1 MTTMKMLRTP
11 FLLLPVLLLTLVA
24 GRRADAQA
32 VPGPCQDGLLPS
44 GALSR
49 ICVPTFG
56 WNGQLV
62 VFAHG
67 YVAFNQ
73 PLGFYHLE
81 LPDGTSI
88 PTLVQT
94 LGFAFATTS
103 YRQNGL
109 AILEGVQDMR
119 ELVDSF
125 NAAAPLDP
133 LRTYVTGVS
142 EGGIIAALLAERFP
156 DMFTGALATCGPIGS
171 FRGQVNYVG
180 DFRVLFDYY
189 FPGVIPGS
197 PTSIPPEVIDT
208 WNTVYQPHVLAAIA
222 ANPAAARELLRVAHV
237 PFESTD
243 PTTIA
248 QSVVGVLWYNI
259 FGTNDANAK
268 LGGNPY
274 GNRFRWYFGS
284 SDDLRLN
291 RGVRRFRA
299 ASAALTALAAYE
311 TSGDL
316 RIPLVTLHTTQDE
329 IIPVWHELLYLVKQR
344 PTASGVFRPI
354 PVDRYGHCAFTAAEV
369 LAAFGVLLTLS

>member
-1 MTTMKMLRTP
+1 MKMLRTP

-24 GRRADAQA
+24 GRRAEALA
-32 VPGPCQDGLLPS
+32 VPGPCEDGLLPS

-49 ICVPTFG
+49 VCVPTFG

-73 PLGFYHLE
+73 PIGFYHLE
-81 LPDGTSI
+81 LPDGTNI

-109 AILEGVQDMR
+109 AILEGVEDIR
-119 ELVDSF
+119 ELIAAF
-125 NAAAPLDP
+125 KAAAPLDP
-133 LRTYVTGVS
+133 RRTYVTGVS

-208 WNTVYQPHVLAAIA
+208 WNTVYQP
-222 ANPAAARELLRVAHV
+222 ARPRCHRG
-237 PFESTD
+237 
-243 PTTIA
+243 
-248 QSVVGVLWYNI
+248 QSPGGA
-259 FGTNDANAK
+259 GTAPGRA
-268 LGGNPY
+268 
-274 GNRFRWYFGS
+274 RAFREHG
-284 SDDLRLN
+284 SDDDRAERCGRALVQHLRHQ
-291 RGVRRFRA
+291 RREREA
-299 ASAALTALAAYE
+299 
-311 TSGDL
+311 GRQPL
-316 RIPLVTLHTTQDE
+316 RQPLPLV
-329 IIPVWHELLYLVKQR
+329 
-344 PTASGVFRPI
+344 FR
-354 PVDRYGHCAFTAAEV
+354 VVR
-369 LAAFGVLLTLS
+369 

>member
-1 MTTMKMLRTP
+1 MKMLRTP

-24 GRRADAQA
+24 GRRAEALA
-32 VPGPCQDGLLPS
+32 IPGPCEDGLLPS

-49 ICVPTFG
+49 VCVPTFG

-67 YVAFNQ
+67 YIAFNQ
-73 PLGFYHLE
+73 PIGFYHLE
-81 LPDGTSI
+81 LPDGTDI
-88 PTLVQT
+88 PTLAQT

-109 AILEGVQDMR
+109 AILEGVEDIR
-119 ELVDSF
+119 ELIAAF
-125 NAAAPLDP
+125 KAAAPLDP

-142 EGGIIAALLAERFP
+142 EGGIVAALLAERFP

-189 FPGVIPGS
+189 FPGVIPDS
-197 PTSIPPEVIDT
+197 PTSIPPAVINT
-208 WNTVYQPHVLAAIA
+208 WNTKYQPDVLAAIA
-222 ANPAAARELLRVAHV
+222 ANPSAARELLRVARV
-237 PFESTD
+237 PFDSSD

-248 QSVVGVLWYNI
+248 ESVVGVLWYNI

-299 ASAALTALAAYE
+299 TSAALTALAAYE
-311 TSGDL
+311 TTGDL

-329 IIPVWHELLYLVKQR
+329 IIPVWHELLYLFKQR
-344 PTASGVFRPI
+344 PTASGVFLPI
-354 PVDRYGHCAFTAAEV
+354 PVDRYGHCAFTATEV
-369 LAAFGVLLTLS
+369 LAAFGLLLSLP